1 MMTLN
6 EKMRLV
12 AGLIDAETKGV
23 QKYVEAIAKCQE
35 HRQIFKD
42 IVDEEFQHIKLL
54 NEIIDELSHH
64 AGSHDE
70 SEVWIEDQEQMNEH
84 SHEDHSNGV
93 MVDSNN
99 SMEMVEQTV
108 KSQPTM
114 VSFKRTK

>member
-64 AGSHDE
+64 SGSHDDE
-70 SEVWIEDQEQMNEH
+70 SEIWIEDQNQMIEEH
-84 SHEDHSNGV
+84 HSDDSITNGLMEPES
-93 MVDSNN
+93 MV
-99 SMEMVEQTV
+99 
-108 KSQPTM
+108 KAQPTM
-114 VSFKRTK
+114 VSFKRSK